1 MTTAEYA
8 LSCVGKSR
16 YDLGLNKSGEW
27 CAELYLI
34 ASKKLLILPDP

>member
-1 MTTAEYA
+1 MTSAEYA

-27 CAELYLI
+27 FEEVKN
-34 ASKKLLILPDP
+34 KKENIDL